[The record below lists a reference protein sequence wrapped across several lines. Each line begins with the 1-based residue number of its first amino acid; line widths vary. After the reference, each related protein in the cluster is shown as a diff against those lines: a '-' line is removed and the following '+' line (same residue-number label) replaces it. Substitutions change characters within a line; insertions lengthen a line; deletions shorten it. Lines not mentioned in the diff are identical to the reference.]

1 MSKNILSEINK
12 FLNDDDKKTLEIEFT
27 SFDVIYQN
35 NTKNTKTLPSNRTTW
50 KIFINKSFLF
60 GNSTF
65 YFRDGPKFVF
75 ALIVDEADLPSME
88 DAKEFKIDKFQN
100 LSQEPIGGERIVISE
115 SKLFVNVFIKNGNN
129 SFDINYLHQTYS
141 SPILIKSYEE
151 NLDFK
156 ILTTNPSGSD
166 NCYIATLVY
175 EDIRHPRI
183 DLLRN
188 YRDKTLKKYVLG
200 RMFVK
205 IYYSISPMLV
215 EFLRPYSLPQKIV
228 RKILNGLTNKMM
240 KK

>member
-1 MSKNILSEINK
+1 MSKNIISEINK

-27 SFDVIYQN
+27 SFEVLYQN
-35 NTKNTKTLPSNRTTW
+35 DTNNTKTLPSNRNTW
-50 KIFINKSFLF
+50 KVFINKSFLF

-88 DAKEFKIDKFQN
+88 GVKEFKIDKFQN
-100 LSQEPIGGERIVISE
+100 LSQEPIGGERIIITE
-115 SKLFVNVFIKNGNN
+115 NKLSVNVFIKNGNN
-129 SFDINYLHQTYS
+129 PFDINYLHQTYS

-188 YRDKTLKKYVLG
+188 YRDTALKENVLG
-200 RMFVK
+200 RMFIK
-205 IYYSISPMLV
+205 IYYSISPKLV
-215 EFLRPYSLPQKIV
+215 EFLRPYPLPQKII